1 MANPVLARDTFLEAH
16 ATAGASVMTVRGTVL
31 KTALLMLVTAA
42 VAAAVWLTTDATATS
57 LPTSIT
63 VAAIAGLV
71 LAITTVVKPAWS
83 PVTAPLYAIVEG
95 LLLGGLTWLIA
106 RTPAGRV
113 LAIEALVLTF
123 LVAGMVLTLYATRI
137 IRVTDR
143 LRGVIT
149 GATLAIVG
157 YYLLALLLG
166 FAGVRL
172 PFLHDGGW
180 LSIGF
185 SVLVCGVAASNFLL
199 DFAMIEE
206 ASAAGAPSYLE
217 WYGAFG
223 VLVTFIWLYLEILRL
238 LGKLQRR

>member
-1 MANPVLARDTFLEAH
+1 
-16 ATAGASVMTVRGTVL
+16 
-31 KTALLMLVTAA
+31 
-42 VAAAVWLTTDATATS
+42 
-57 LPTSIT
+57 
-63 VAAIAGLV
+63 
-71 LAITTVVKPAWS
+71 
-83 PVTAPLYAIVEG
+83 
-95 LLLGGLTWLIA
+95 
-106 RTPAGRV
+106 V

-206 ASAAGAPSYLE
+206 ASAAGAPSFLE